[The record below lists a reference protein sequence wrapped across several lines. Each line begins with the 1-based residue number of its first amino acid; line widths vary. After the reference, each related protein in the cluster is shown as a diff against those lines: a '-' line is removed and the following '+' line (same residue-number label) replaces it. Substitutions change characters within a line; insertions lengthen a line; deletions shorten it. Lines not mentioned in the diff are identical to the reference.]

1 LELLLKFSLK
11 AQASS
16 FKKKFVPEL
25 GLAPKK
31 GILMKKSFLL
41 SLCIG
46 FLLISG
52 CSYQTPYQS
61 AGIHSE
67 ISSSESIPLKAP
79 KNFTEA
85 KKEAW
90 KIYATHP
97 ESFYCQCA
105 FTSHGEIIPKTC
117 PYSPSKVTSRSYK
130 VEWEHIVPAKI
141 LGGNR
146 PCWQK
151 NVCTKQDGT
160 KYKGR
165 ACCAKVDKIFQ
176 QMEADLHNLVPAIG
190 SINQARGTYPF
201 GLVEENIEDFMGC
214 PLKISRTEKKVE
226 PRPEIRGLISRAYL
240 YMSMQYDISL
250 PSAEK
255 TLYAQWHEEYPP
267 DEWEIEWNERVSQI
281 QGNHNTYIKH

>member
-1 LELLLKFSLK
+1 M
-11 AQASS
+11 
-16 FKKKFVPEL
+16 L
-25 GLAPKK
+25 GTIERS
-31 GILMKKSFLL
+31 ILSIVMKKSFLL

-52 CSYQTPYQS
+52 CSYQTPYQPV
-61 AGIHSE
+61 GIYSE
-67 ISSSESIPLKAP
+67 ISSSESIPLKAL

-90 KIYATHP
+90 KIYATHL

-105 FTSHGEIIPKTC
+105 FTPQGEIIPKTC
-117 PYSPSKVTSRSYK
+117 PYSPSKVTSRTYK
-130 VEWEHIVPAKI
+130 VEWEHIVPAKVF
-141 LGGNR
+141 GENR
-146 PCWQK
+146 LCWRK
-151 NVCTKQDGT
+151 NICIKQDGT

-165 ACCAKVDKIFQ
+165 ACCTKADKTFQ
-176 QMEADLHNLVPAIG
+176 RMEADLHNLVPAIG

-226 PRPEIRGLISRAYL
+226 LRPEIRGLIARAYL
-240 YMSMQYDISL
+240 YMSTQYDISL

-255 TLYAQWHEEYPP
+255 TLYEQWNQEYPP
-267 DEWEIEWNERVSQI
+267 DGWEIEWNEKVSQV

>member
-1 LELLLKFSLK
+1 
-11 AQASS
+11 
-16 FKKKFVPEL
+16 
-25 GLAPKK
+25 
-31 GILMKKSFLL
+31 MKKSLL
-41 SLCIG
+41 ISIFVSL
-46 FLLISG
+46 LLISG
-52 CSYQTPYQS
+52 CSYHTSYPPV
-61 AGIHSE
+61 GIHSE
-67 ISSSESIPLKAP
+67 ISSLENIPVKPP

-105 FTSHGEIIPKTC
+105 FTSEGEIIPKTC
-117 PYSPSKVTSRSYK
+117 PYSPNKVNSRTYK

-141 LGGNR
+141 MGGNR

-151 NVCTKQDGT
+151 NICIKQDGT

-165 ACCAKVDKIFQ
+165 ACCAKVDRAFQ

-201 GLVEENIEDFMGC
+201 GILEENIEDFMGC

-226 PRPEIRGLISRAYL
+226 PRPEIRGLIARAYL
-240 YMSMQYDISL
+240 YMSKQYDVPL
-250 PSAEK
+250 PPTEK
-255 TLYAQWHEEYPP
+255 KLYEEWNKEYPP
-267 DEWEIEWNERVSQI
+267 DNWEIEWNERVQEV
-281 QGNHNTYIKH
+281 QGNGNTYIQGH